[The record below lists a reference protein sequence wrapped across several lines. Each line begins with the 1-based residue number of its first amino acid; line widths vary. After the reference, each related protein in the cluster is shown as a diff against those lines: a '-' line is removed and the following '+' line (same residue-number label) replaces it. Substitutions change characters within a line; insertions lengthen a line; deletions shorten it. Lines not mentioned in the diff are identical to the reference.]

1 MHTYTQRSPGKTAPG
16 SSSGATQASAVKAL
30 LNRSAKGP
38 ALQTK
43 MQLGQPND
51 RYEKEADQVAQRV
64 TADSP
69 QAVNISAL
77 DTAAIQRMPEGT
89 ASTYEE
95 DEELLQASADGP
107 VGDISNNI
115 ERDITASRG
124 GGEPLQASTRGL
136 LEPRF
141 GTRFTDT
148 RIHDSPSAHRL
159 ASGLGARA
167 FTTGK
172 DVFFGPGEYQPHTT
186 AGRQL
191 LAHELTHVVQQR
203 RGSAA
208 LQHKRIQRELTG
220 SEPAPEQAA
229 APLPVAGNKTTGLV
243 DTAASTITWTSIA
256 LPAFKNRGHRRAR
269 YQALSPLRRGQGERV
284 DRSGENDPAQR
295 DNWLTSLDKSTI
307 RTELESKLKTA
318 NAGEMPEGDQHVF
331 EVRTRAGQNRYYSGS
346 LDSLASEFLIPTW
359 GGKNPRAE
367 PRFFHVDHIVEL
379 QLANW
384 PHSPEGNALE
394 NYELL
399 EGNANTTS
407 GQMVRTAISDKISG
421 FIRATEGAYG
431 DTERD
436 IKSAFTLVFEGAV
449 GRGGPSV
456 GNSDFWIRADIE
468 SGAHLRALVAADPTK
483 IGGPGLARIFSR
495 ANGGVSREFSWSGD
509 TTAEQEVPSRLR
521 RERYWLKPLVI
532 THKYFRTD
540 PESVVE
546 TPDFGYLRVHVS
558 QRDKVFESTE
568 PVDLP
573 LNRFIGARYGGI
585 LQDSLR
591 TTIGNLKANFFS
603 PITFNNIEVA
613 GDRGIVAQGN
623 INVSLPFFSE
633 STAIGISLADGTVSV
648 FKEFSTEDIALPA
661 PFSVDECSLRA
672 SYSLDNDWSLE
683 GRVNFGIDNVGQGEI
698 TASLLPDTGL
708 AATGE
713 FNFESTLFNPATLSV
728 GYRAGAWSFGGE
740 VGFEEGLIPGVSD
753 GTLSV
758 NWAEGVLSGNGD
770 VGFSYPWLSRGTLN
784 LAYGAERGLKVRG
797 GVELT
802 GEVPG
807 LNSATVN
814 ILVAKSAEGLW
825 TLGGAIEADLDTSR
839 IPGLTAT
846 RFSGALENG
855 IFTASL
861 RSAFERDIASGTV
874 SLGVTNQAIDA
885 QGNPVEGQTTEAL
898 VFYGSGSVTLAL
910 TPWLDATAGVEFA
923 RDGGISLR
931 GGVEVTEDIEI
942 LSDEQTPDLELP
954 RSRRP
959 SFDVDIPLASI
970 GVADVALRLGGSL
983 NAYVRTSPF
992 TLQDVRL
999 DVFYNFDN
1007 PNDTSVEGNARL
1019 HMDAQA
1025 GLEGSLLVGL
1035 SARVLVIRGGGEIE
1049 LSVGAMLNGELDAV
1063 VQPSWNVRNG
1073 FAVTA
1078 RLDAV
1083 VSPTVYLDLGG
1094 RIFVEL
1100 DVLIGSIDLWESER
1114 LNIARK
1120 ELPLDVE
1127 LGARASARYQEKPD
1141 NAFTYE
1147 TPTWV
1152 IPSARDLQRAFIG
1165 AVLDEV

>member
-1 MHTYTQRSPGKTAPG
+1 MHTYTQRSPSKTTPG
-16 SSSGATQASAVKAL
+16 SSGGVTQVSAVKAL
-30 LNRSAKGP
+30 LNRGTNRQ
-38 ALQTK
+38 ALQPK
-43 MQLGQPND
+43 MQVGQPND

-64 TADSP
+64 TADTP

-77 DTAAIQRMPEGT
+77 DTGSIQRMPEGST
-89 ASTYEE
+89 STYEE
-95 DEELLQASADGP
+95 EEETLQASADGP
-107 VGDISNNI
+107 VGDIGSHI
-115 ERDITASRG
+115 ERDITAVRG
-124 GGEPLQASTRGL
+124 GGDSLPAASKRFF
-136 LEPRF
+136 EPRF

-167 FTTGK
+167 FTTGN
-172 DVFFGPGEYQPHTT
+172 DVFFGDGEYQPDT
-186 AGRQL
+186 AAGQQL

-203 RGSAA
+203 RTNSA
-208 LQHKRIQRELTG
+208 LQTKLIQRDPTDSQPPPG
-220 SEPAPEQAA
+220 QPAEPLA
-229 APLPVAGNKTTGLV
+229 VAGNKNTGLV
-243 DTAASTITWTSIA
+243 DTTASTITWSSITI
-256 LPAFKNRGHRRAR
+256 PAFKNRDHRRTR
-269 YQALSPLRRGQGERV
+269 YQALSPLRRGQGETV
-284 DRSGENDPAQR
+284 DRAGENDPAQQ
-295 DNWLTSLDKSTI
+295 DNWLTALDKSTI
-307 RTELESKLKTA
+307 REALENKLKAA

-331 EVRTRAGQNRYYSGS
+331 EVRTTAGQNRYYVGT
-346 LDSLASEFLIPTW
+346 LDSLSTEFLIPTW
-359 GGKNPRAE
+359 GGKNPRAQ

-407 GQMVRTAISDKISG
+407 GRMVREAISDKISG
-421 FIRATEGAYG
+421 FISATDGAYG

-436 IKSAFTLVFEGAV
+436 IKSGFTLVFEGA
-449 GRGGPSV
+449 GGSGGPRV
-456 GNSDFWIRADIE
+456 GNADFWIRSDIE

-483 IGGPGLARIFSR
+483 IGGSGLARIFSR
-495 ANGGVSREFSWSGD
+495 PNGGVSREFSWSGD
-509 TTAEQEVPSRLR
+509 TTAEQEVPSSLP

-532 THKYFRTD
+532 THKYFRTE

-568 PVDLP
+568 PVDLS

-591 TTIGNLKANFFS
+591 TTISDLKANFFS
-603 PITFNNIEVA
+603 PISFNNIDVA
-613 GDRGIVAQGN
+613 GDRGIVAEGN
-623 INVSLPFFSE
+623 IDVSLPFFSE
-633 STAIGISLADGTVSV
+633 ATTIGIRLADGTVSV
-648 FKEFSTEDIALPA
+648 FKEFSTEDIAVPA
-661 PFSVDECSLRA
+661 PFSVDECNLRVA
-672 SYSLDNDWSLE
+672 YSLDNDWSLE

-698 TASLLPDTGL
+698 TASLLPDIGL

-728 GYRAGAWSFGGE
+728 GYRAGAWSFGGL
-740 VGFEEGLIPGVSD
+740 VGFEEGLIPGITN

-758 NWAEGVLSGNGD
+758 NWAEGLLSGNGE

-784 LAYGAERGLKVRG
+784 LAYGEARGLEVRG

-814 ILVAKSAEGLW
+814 ILVTKNTEGLW
-825 TLGGAIEADLDTSR
+825 ALGGSIEADLDTSR
-839 IPGLTAT
+839 VPGLTET
-846 RFSGALENG
+846 RFSGSLENG
-855 IFTASL
+855 IFTATL
-861 RSAFERDIASGTV
+861 RSAFDRDIASGTV
-874 SLGVTNQAIDA
+874 TVGVTNQAIDA
-885 QGNPVEGQTTEAL
+885 QGNPIEGQTTEAL

-931 GGVEVTEDIEI
+931 GAVEVTEDIEI

-959 SFDVDIPLASI
+959 SFEVDIPLASI

-1007 PNDTSVEGNARL
+1007 PNDTSVDGNARL

-1025 GLEGSLLVGL
+1025 GLEGALQVGL

-1049 LSVGAMLNGELDAV
+1049 LTVGAMLNGELDAV
-1063 VQPSWNVRNG
+1063 VQPSWNVRDG

-1083 VSPTVYLDLGG
+1083 VSPTVYIDLGG

-1100 DVLIGSIDLWESER
+1100 DALIGSIDLWESER
-1114 LNIARK
+1114 LDIARK
-1120 ELPLDVE
+1120 ELALDIE
-1127 LGARASARYQEKPD
+1127 LGARASATYREKPD

-1152 IPSARDLQRAFIG
+1152 IPSTSDLQRAFIG